1 VQENKILPLLCG
13 KKRNGLKSFA
23 ILIDPDKV
31 ERPESCLKLIEMAV
45 EHHVD
50 FFFVGGSLVTSDSQA
65 GIIDLIRKSCDIKV
79 ILFPG
84 SLMQLDFSADA
95 ILFLSLV
102 SGRNPDLLIGQHVQA
117 ATLVKRSKLEVL
129 PTAYML
135 IDPGHPTSVSYISQT
150 PPIPKDK
157 PSLAASTA
165 LAANLLGMQ
174 LVYMDAGSG
183 AKQNVSEEMIRAVS
197 KAVNIPLIIGGG
209 INSIE
214 KAEKAFRAGAD
225 LIVIGNGIEKNPN
238 LMIGVAEIVN
248 GWNKSSLDIQ

>member
-1 VQENKILPLLCG
+1 MQKSKILKLLYR
-13 KKRNGLKSFA
+13 KKRIGQKSFA

-31 ERPESCLKLIEMAV
+31 EKPESCLRLIEMAA
-45 EHHVD
+45 ENQVD

-65 GIIDLIRKSCDIKV
+65 GIIDLIQNNCDIPV

-84 SLMQLDFSADA
+84 SLMQLNFSADA
-95 ILFLSLV
+95 LLFLSLV

-117 ATLVKRSKLEVL
+117 APLLKKSALEIL

-135 IDPGHPTSVSYISQT
+135 IDPGHPTSVSYMSQT
-150 PPIPKDK
+150 APIPKDK

-165 LAANLLGMQ
+165 QAAELLGMK

-183 AKQNVSEEMIRAVS
+183 AKENISEEMIHTVS
-197 KAVNIPLIIGGG
+197 KSLDIPLIIGGG

-214 KAEKAFRAGAD
+214 KAEKAFKAGAD

-238 LMIGVAEIVN
+238 LIIGVSNIVHYWKN
-248 GWNKSSLDIQ
+248 SPLNV